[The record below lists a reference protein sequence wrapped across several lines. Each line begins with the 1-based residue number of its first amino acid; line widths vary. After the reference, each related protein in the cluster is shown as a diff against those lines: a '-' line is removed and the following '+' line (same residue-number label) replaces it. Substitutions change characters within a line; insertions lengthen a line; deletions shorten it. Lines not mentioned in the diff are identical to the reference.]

1 MSKAMPAWLSR
12 VTAIPVAVLLLAA
25 AGAVVAAPAG
35 AAGPTNGKVAFA
47 RDPDGAGDLFTMN
60 PDGTG
65 LAHIGNGEN
74 IKFSPTGTRVSFACP
89 NGDHVAVCTANPD
102 GTGLTHV
109 VPKTGGLSDPP
120 TDFYPNAWS
129 PDGQLLLIDGG
140 AGLSDI
146 GVGIYTMR
154 PDGTHVTRVTSS
166 ATEQIPYGFSQ
177 DQSKILFLQTN
188 PDGSNDLFVVR
199 TDGTGLTRLNPP
211 TLTLDCCLPPQARW
225 SPDGRSIVFEGF
237 AAGSG
242 GGSGT
247 ALYTVR
253 PDGSHLQ
260 RITALG
266 RNAIQPAW
274 SPDGSWIAFVSYG
287 GFGWPSLELVHPDGT
302 GQHKVTSA
310 SEGFASDPVWSPDS
324 TQLLISATVQFAAQ
338 KKQFQFH
345 LWRMRLDGSGLVQ
358 LTDAPQFDEAQDWG
372 VSPTA

>member
-1 MSKAMPAWLSR
+1 MSRPLSYR
-12 VTAIPVAVLLLAA
+12 LLHASVVSTAALLVAA
-25 AGAVVAAPAG
+25 AGVMVAAPAG
-35 AAGPTNGKVAFA
+35 AATPVNGKVAFA

-60 PDGTG
+60 PDGSG

-74 IKFSPTGTRVSFACP
+74 IKFSPNGTRVSFACA

-109 VPKTGGLSDPP
+109 VPNTAGFPDPP

-129 PDGQLLLIDGG
+129 PDGRRLLIDGG
-140 AGLSDI
+140 GGLSDA

-154 PDGTHVTRVTSS
+154 PDGSQLTRVTSS
-166 ATEQIPYGFSQ
+166 ATEQIPYGFSR

-199 TDGTGLTRLNPP
+199 SDGTGLARLNPP
-211 TLTLDCCLPPQARW
+211 TLALDCCLPPQARW
-225 SPDGRSIVFEGF
+225 APDGRSVVFEAS
-237 AAGSG
+237 AADSG

-253 PDGSHLQ
+253 PDGSDLL
-260 RITALG
+260 RITPLG

-274 SPDGSWIAFVSYG
+274 SPNGRWIAFVSYA
-287 GFGWPSLELVHPDGT
+287 GFGFPTIELVHPDGT
-302 GQHKVTSA
+302 GQHKITSP
-310 SEGFASDPVWSPDS
+310 SDGFGSDPVWSPDS
-324 TQLLISATVQFAAQ
+324 RQLLISFCQPVPPHQFDC
-338 KKQFQFH
+338 H
-345 LWRMRLDGSGLVQ
+345 LWRMRVDGSGLVQ

-372 VSPTA
+372 VSPAA

>member
-1 MSKAMPAWLSR
+1 MSKPMPARLLR
-12 VTAIPVAVLLLAA
+12 VTAIPVVVLLLAA
-25 AGAVVAAPAG
+25 AGTVVAAPAG

-166 ATEQIPYGFSQ
+166 ATEQIPYGFSP
-177 DQSKILFLQTN
+177 DQSMILFLQTN
-188 PDGSNDLFVVR
+188 PDGSNDLFVIR
-199 TDGTGLTRLNPP
+199 ADGTGLTRLNPP
-211 TLTLDCCLPPQARW
+211 TVTLDCCLPPQARW

-237 AAGSG
+237 APGSG
-242 GGSGT
+242 GGSGS
-247 ALYTVR
+247 ALYTVQ
-253 PDGSHLQ
+253 PDGSHLH
-260 RITALG
+260 RLTALG
-266 RNAIQPAW
+266 TSALMPAW
-274 SPDGSWIAFVSYG
+274 SPDGRWIAFVTFG
-287 GFGWPSLELVHPDGT
+287 GFGWPEIALVHPDGT
-302 GQHKVTSA
+302 GQHKVTS
-310 SEGFASDPVWSPDS
+310 SSDGFASDPVWSPDS
-324 TQLLISATVQFAAQ
+324 TQLLISYGQFDAKHQ
-338 KKQFQFH
+338 WQFH

-358 LTDAPQFDEAQDWG
+358 LTDAPQFDEAADWT
-372 VSPTA
+372 VSPGA

>member
-1 MSKAMPAWLSR
+1 MSKPMPARLSR
-12 VTAIPVAVLLLAA
+12 VAAIPVAVLLIAA
-25 AGAVVAAPAG
+25 AGTAVAVPAG

-47 RDPDGAGDLFTMN
+47 RDPDGAADLFTMN

-74 IKFSPTGTRVSFACP
+74 IKFSPTGTRVASACR
-89 NGDHVAVCTANPD
+89 NGGHIAVCTANPD

-109 VPKTGGLSDPP
+109 VPNTGGLTDPP

-129 PDGQLLLIDGG
+129 PDGRLLLIDGG
-140 AGLSDI
+140 AGLSQAGI
-146 GVGIYTMR
+146 GIYTMR
-154 PDGTHVTRVTSS
+154 PDGTHLTRVTSS
-166 ATEQIPYGFSQ
+166 ATEQIPYGFSS

-199 TDGTGLTRLNPP
+199 ADGTGLTRLNPA
-211 TLTLDCCLPPQARW
+211 TIALDCCLPPQARW
-225 SPDGRSIVFEGF
+225 APDGRSIVFEGF

-253 PDGSHLQ
+253 PDGSRLH
-260 RITALG
+260 RITAPG

-274 SPDGSWIAFVSYG
+274 SPNGRWIAFVSYG
-287 GFGWPSLELVHPDGT
+287 GFGIPRLELVHPDGT
-302 GQHKVTSA
+302 GQHKVTSP

-324 TQLLISATVQFAAQ
+324 TQLLIS
-338 KKQFQFH
+338 
-345 LWRMRLDGSGLVQ
+345 
-358 LTDAPQFDEAQDWG
+358 
-372 VSPTA
+372 

>member
-1 MSKAMPAWLSR
+1 MSKFMPARLVR
-12 VTAIPVAVLLLAA
+12 VTAIPVAAVLFAA
-25 AGAVVAAPAG
+25 AGAVVAGSA
-35 AAGPTNGKVAFA
+35 AAGGPVNGKVAFA
-47 RDPDGAGDLFTMN
+47 RDPDGTGDLFTMN
-60 PDGTG
+60 PDGSG
-65 LAHIGNGEN
+65 LAHVGNGEN

-89 NGDHVAVCTANPD
+89 NGDHIAVCTANPD
-102 GTGLTHV
+102 GTGFIQV

-120 TDFYPNAWS
+120 TDLYPNAWS

-140 AGLSDI
+140 AGLSQA

-154 PDGTHVTRVTSS
+154 PDGTHLTRVTRS
-166 ATEQIPYGFSQ
+166 ATEQIPYGFSS

-199 TDGTGLTRLNPP
+199 TDGTGLTRLNPA

-237 AAGSG
+237 APGSG
-242 GGSGT
+242 GGAGS
-247 ALYTVR
+247 ALYTVE
-253 PDGSHLQ
+253 PDGSHLH

-274 SPDGSWIAFVSYG
+274 SPDGRWIAFVSYG

-302 GQHKVTSA
+302 GQHKVTSP

-324 TQLLISATVQFAAQ
+324 TQLLISYGQFGAQ
-338 KKQFQFH
+338 KQFQFH
-345 LWRMRLDGSGLVQ
+345 LWRMRVDGSSLVQ
-358 LTDAPQFDEAQDWG
+358 LTDAPQFDESADWA
-372 VSPTA
+372 VSPGA